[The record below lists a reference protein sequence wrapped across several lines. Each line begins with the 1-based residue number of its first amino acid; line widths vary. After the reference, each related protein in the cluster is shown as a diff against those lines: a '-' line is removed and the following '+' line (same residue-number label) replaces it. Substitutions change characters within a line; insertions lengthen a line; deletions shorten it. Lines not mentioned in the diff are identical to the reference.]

1 MMPGIRRSGVRSSG
15 LEPRIREAEILRQI
29 EEWLTLRRI
38 WHMRC
43 NNAAG
48 KAQSGQFMRS
58 FTYNGHAV
66 NGVSDIYAVKDG
78 ISIWIECKK
87 PVGGRVS
94 DAQRRFLDAMNRN
107 GAVGI
112 VVNSI
117 ESLEEQLKE
126 AGVI

>member
-58 FTYNGHAV
+58 FTCNGHAV

>member
-1 MMPGIRRSGVRSSG
+1 MNVRCA
-15 LEPRIREAEILRQI
+15 RAREKDEIDKAVRESVVLHQV
-29 EEWLTLRRI
+29 EEWLTLRHI

-58 FTYNGHAV
+58 FTCNGHAV
-66 NGVSDIYAVKDG
+66 SGVSDIYAVKDG
-78 ISIWIECKK
+78 VSIWIECKR
-87 PVGGRVS
+87 PVGGRLS
-94 DAQRRFLDAMNRN
+94 NGQRNFLDAMNRN

-112 VVNSI
+112 VVNGI
-117 ESLEEQLKE
+117 ESLEKQLKE